1 MSWVTLAHYCFHHT
15 IDIFIMLLFPVAS
28 IIFTALFLHND
39 ILSVSDADL
48 DTRFIMLEVE
58 VLEDPEDAGEADT
71 TEMASINMEDE
82 HKPHRVRVI
91 F

>member
-1 MSWVTLAHYCFHHT
+1 MGWVTLAHNCFHHT

-39 ILSVSDADL
+39 ILS
-48 DTRFIMLEVE
+48 
-58 VLEDPEDAGEADT
+58 EADS